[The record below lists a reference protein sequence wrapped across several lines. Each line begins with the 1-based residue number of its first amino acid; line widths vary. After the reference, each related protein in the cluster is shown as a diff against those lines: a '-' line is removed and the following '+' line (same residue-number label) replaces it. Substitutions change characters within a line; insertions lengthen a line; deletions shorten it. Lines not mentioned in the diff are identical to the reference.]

1 MTNVLT
7 FFMDAFT
14 GRDRITLSENERM
27 LVLVRGRFDALLGPG
42 EHRVRRAKSTRETHN
57 IDRLR
62 FSSAFDRALFR
73 SRPDLTVGHLT
84 EVRTA
89 TGEIAVVSRDGRP
102 IEVLFPEDRAVWWT
116 DAGPFTVE
124 RFDLA
129 ANPRVDAALARRL
142 DRAGLSRALTSLH
155 VAEGQVGMLFLDGVL
170 AGRLEPGAH
179 AFWAAGPRAT
189 VKLVDTRQ
197 RAHEVSGQ
205 EILTKDRVTIRVNLT
220 AVFRVTDPERA
231 VTMVTDFE
239 EALHRAVQLVF
250 RRRLGALT
258 LDQLL
263 AEKGAID
270 VEAGQ
275 TLRTEMAA
283 IGIDVQEIALK
294 DVILPGEIREIL
306 NRVVEA
312 EKKAEANVIQRREE
326 TNAMRSLLNTAK
338 VMEDNPVM
346 LRLKELEA
354 LEAIAG
360 KVDHLTVHNG
370 TQGLMQDIARL
381 RD

>member
-14 GRDRITLSENERM
+14 GRERITLNENERM
-27 LVLVRGRFDALLGPG
+27 LVLVNGRFDALLGPG
-42 EHRVRRAKSTRETHN
+42 EHRIQRDYSTRETHN

-62 FSSAFDRALFR
+62 FASGFDRALFR
-73 SRPDLTVGHLT
+73 TRPDLVEGHLT
-84 EVRTA
+84 EVRTDA
-89 TGEIAVVSRDGRP
+89 NEVALVLRDGHP
-102 IEVLFPEDRAVWWT
+102 IEVLLPEDRAVWWT

-129 ANPRVDAALARRL
+129 ANPRIDAGLARRL
-142 DRAGLSRALTSLH
+142 DRAGLSRVMTSRL
-155 VAEGQVGMLFLDGVL
+155 VAEGQVGLLFLDDVL
-170 AGRLEPGAH
+170 ADRLNPGRH
-179 AFWAAGPRAT
+179 DFWAVGPRAT

-197 RAHEVSGQ
+197 RAHEVVGQ

-220 AVFRVTDPERA
+220 AVFRVVDPERA
-231 VTMVTDFE
+231 VTAVKDFE

-270 VEAGQ
+270 VEAGE
-275 TLRTEMAA
+275 TLRAEMAK
-283 IGIDVQEIALK
+283 IGIEVQEIALK

-354 LEAIAG
+354 LEAIAAT
-360 KVDHLTVHNG
+360 VDHLTGHNG

-381 RD
+381 RE

>member
-1 MTNVLT
+1 MTNVLA

-14 GRDRITLSENERM
+14 GHERFTLNENERM
-27 LVLVRGRFDALLGPG
+27 LVLRQGRFDALLGPG
-42 EHRVRRAKSTRETHN
+42 EHRIKRADSPREMHK
-57 IDRLR
+57 IDGLR
-62 FSSAFDRALFR
+62 FVSTYDRALFR
-73 SRPDLTVGHLT
+73 TRPDLAEPHLM
-84 EVRTA
+84 EVK
-89 TGEIAVVSRDGRP
+89 TGAKEVAVITRDGRP
-102 IEVLFPEDRAVWWT
+102 KEVLFPEERSVYWVDS
-116 DAGPFTVE
+116 GPFEVE
-124 RFDLA
+124 RFDLTETT
-129 ANPRVDAALARRL
+129 RVAPDMARRVEK
-142 DRAGLSRALTSLH
+142 AGIGRVLTMLH
-155 VAEGQVGMLFLDGVL
+155 VPEGQVGMLLLDGVL
-170 AGRLEPGAH
+170 AGRLEPGVH
-179 AFWAAGPRAT
+179 AFWAVRPTAT
-189 VKLVDTRQ
+189 VRLVDLRV

-220 AVFRVTDPERA
+220 AIFRVTDPEIA
-231 VTMVTDFE
+231 VTSVTDFE
-239 EALHRAVQLVF
+239 EALHRSVQLVF
-250 RRRLGALT
+250 RRRLGVLT

-270 VEAGQ
+270 VEAGE
-275 TLRTEMAA
+275 TLRAEMAQ
-283 IGIDVQEIALK
+283 IGIELKEIALK

-312 EKKAEANVIQRREE
+312 EKEAEANVILRREE

-370 TQGLMQDIARL
+370 TQGLMQEIARL

>member
-1 MTNVLT
+1 M
-7 FFMDAFT
+7 
-14 GRDRITLSENERM
+14 
-27 LVLVRGRFDALLGPG
+27 
-42 EHRVRRAKSTRETHN
+42 
-57 IDRLR
+57 
-62 FSSAFDRALFR
+62 
-73 SRPDLTVGHLT
+73 
-84 EVRTA
+84 
-89 TGEIAVVSRDGRP
+89 
-102 IEVLFPEDRAVWWT
+102 
-116 DAGPFTVE
+116 
-124 RFDLA
+124 
-129 ANPRVDAALARRL
+129 
-142 DRAGLSRALTSLH
+142 
-155 VAEGQVGMLFLDGVL
+155 
-170 AGRLEPGAH
+170 
-179 AFWAAGPRAT
+179 
-189 VKLVDTRQ
+189 
-197 RAHEVSGQ
+197 
-205 EILTKDRVTIRVNLT
+205 TIRVNLT
-220 AVFRVTDPERA
+220 AVFRVVDPERA
-231 VTMVTDFE
+231 VTAVKDFE

-270 VEAGQ
+270 VEAGE
-275 TLRTEMAA
+275 TLRAEMAK
-283 IGIDVQEIALK
+283 IGIEVQEIALK

-354 LEAIAG
+354 LEAIAA

-381 RD
+381 RE